1 MTYPMHTCPDYITKP
16 SDEFYWLGDART
28 DSYILAGELPDN
40 EPEQYAS
47 TIYDLLVQLND
58 GTYSRDVDEAEEAK
72 QRLFLLYPI
81 QSGYDPGRCWYA
93 NSGPASILSRA
104 DRVEVY
110 HGMHCTFYAPEETDK
125 AIADFAAGA

>member
-1 MTYPMHTCPDYITKP
+1 MRETYAERTLRSDLCVCPTCDDCPR
-16 SDEFYWLGDART
+16 EH
-28 DSYILAGELPDN
+28 
-40 EPEQYAS
+40 YAS

-81 QSGYDPGRCWYA
+81 QSGYDHGRCWYA

-110 HGMHCTFYAPEETDK
+110 HGMHCTFYAPEDTDK

>member
-1 MTYPMHTCPDYITKP
+1 MTYPMHTCPDYFTKP
-16 SDEFYWLGDART
+16 SDEFYWC
-28 DSYILAGELPDN
+28 
-40 EPEQYAS
+40 
-47 TIYDLLVQLND
+47 YDLLIQLND
-58 GTYSRDVDEAEEAK
+58 GTYARDVDGAEEAK
-72 QRLFLLYPI
+72 QRLFLLYTI